1 MDSCPNC
8 GYCKHCGR
16 SDRPAY
22 VPAPYPVFPMV
33 PYWPWTG
40 GGRWWGDG
48 ADRIEITYGTGTAG
62 APFRFGDTT
71 SGM

>member
-1 MDSCPNC
+1 MTDACPNC

-16 SDRPAY
+16 SYRPAF

-33 PYWPWTG
+33 PSNPWFWPTYVG
-40 GGRWWGDG
+40 
-48 ADRIEITYGTGTAG
+48 DRIGVTYGTGTADF
-62 APFRFGDTT
+62 PSFRFGDTT